1 MIIPFGFAY
10 AVWEI
15 NGLIALWINLVIV
28 FNLGDSINSLGHK
41 KTDEHTSMVNHT
53 VLAFFTF
60 GDGYHKDHH
69 KNPGAARLGFQSKQ
83 IDVGWGILLVLKFF
97 NLVYD
102 INTLEAQ

>member
-1 MIIPFGFAY
+1 M
-10 AVWEI
+10 
-15 NGLIALWINLVIV
+15 
-28 FNLGDSINSLGHK
+28 
-41 KTDEHTSMVNHT
+41 
-53 VLAFFTF
+53 AFFIF

-83 IDVGWGILLVLKFF
+83 IDVGWGILLILKFF